1 MDKAFFQS
9 RYAFCMWLWFAHR
22 WKLLFILKAISQSQT
37 LRLSFYTILKTVSY
51 VVSSSSREPSE
62 YLVSHSAKAN
72 SQKDFTKAFSPRG
85 LEQTASLHFRGAQY
99 HFIKGEVAPE
109 D

>member
-1 MDKAFFQS
+1 MDKAFLQS
-9 RYAFCMWLWFAHR
+9 RCAFFMWLWFAHR
-22 WKLLFILKAISQSQT
+22 WKLLFILKAISQSQN

-51 VVSSSSREPSE
+51 VVSSSGREPSE
-62 YLVSHSAKAN
+62 HLVSHCAKVN

-85 LEQTASLHFRGAQY
+85 LERTASFHFRSAQY
-99 HFIKGEVAPE
+99 HFIKGEVAPK